1 MLKSLFNLLIS
12 ERTSKMFY
20 LVQRRL
26 HRADEYTVTPHFLS
40 SMPHFL
46 SSIGP
51 GKLQLEVK
59 QYNKTNFTLG

>member
-26 HRADEYTVTPHFLS
+26 HRADKYTVTPHFMS
-40 SMPHFL
+40 CV
-46 SSIGP
+46 GP
-51 GKLQLEVK
+51 GKLQLEAK
-59 QYNKTNFTLG
+59 QYNETSFTVG